1 MKSKNFYS
9 KWKKALSYILSV
21 EVKSIGH
28 CVRDMILWCLP
39 NNWCTDRFL
48 RPLVLKLFGMQC
60 GSRTTIGKGQYY
72 GSLGNIKIGERVM
85 VNRNVLFHA
94 GDKISIGNSV
104 GIGFNVSFI
113 TGDHEVGPAEHRCGR
128 LVRKNITIEDG
139 VWIAARAFIGP
150 GVTIG
155 AGSVVSAGAVV
166 MRSMPPNSLIAGNPA
181 RVIRKLQE

>member
-39 NNWCTDRFL
+39 NNWCTDRYL
-48 RPLVLKLFGMQC
+48 RPLALRFFGIQC
-60 GSRTTIGKGQYY
+60 GPRTTIGKGQYY
-72 GSLGNIKIGERVM
+72 GSLGNIKIGNETM
-85 VNRNVLFHA
+85 INRNVLFHA
-94 GDKISIGNSV
+94 GGRITIGNNV
-104 GIGFNVSFI
+104 GIGFKVSFI
-113 TGDHEVGPAEHRCGR
+113 TGDHELGPPEHRCGR
-128 LVRKNITIEDG
+128 LVRKDITIENG
-139 VWIAARAFIGP
+139 VWIGAGVIIGA

-155 AGSVVSAGAVV
+155 TGSVISTGAVV

-181 RVIRKLQE
+181 RVIRKLEE